1 MSLPHQDLVL
11 VISKAREQ
19 AKELL
24 TQLEGQGHRQTN
36 ESRAVYLALVTP
48 QKRLLRMRSTTTSCF
63 PVRGAL
69 ATRRAGQIPWPA
81 ALLPFSDAER
91 H

>member
-1 MSLPHQDLVL
+1 VSLPHQDLGL

-24 TQLEGQGHRQTN
+24 TQLEGHPQTN
-36 ESRAVYLALVTP
+36 ESSAVYLALVTL
-48 QKRLLRMRSTTTSCF
+48 QKRLLRVDPPPPPVARSGRSCDT
-63 PVRGAL
+63 P
-69 ATRRAGQIPWPA
+69 TGQHPWPA
-81 ALLPFSDAER
+81 ALVPFSDAER